1 MMKNKIKKI
10 GLVCIIFII
19 VFSTI
24 IILRENKNKNGNN
37 IDNLLIGSW
46 ESDWRPVSDLN
57 IYVFKEDGTGK
68 ELIISKEDGDNV
80 KDIEYLESIAES
92 VINFTYT
99 NYGDYFD
106 MKYIYEGEEYVIR
119 VDYKI
124 ENNMLKVEIN
134 QAGWTD
140 RQYNKM

>member
-1 MMKNKIKKI
+1 MMKNKIKII

-24 IILRENKNKNGNN
+24 IILIEHKNKKENN
-37 IDNLLIGSW
+37 NESLLIGSW

-68 ELIISKEDGDNV
+68 NLIISKEQIENI
-80 KDIEYLESIAES
+80 KDVEYLESIAE
-92 VINFTYT
+92 VVMNFTYID
-99 NYGDYFD
+99 YGDYFD
-106 MKYIYEGEEYVIR
+106 KIYTYEGEEYVIR